1 MRFRTLLFAATLL
14 PLFAQEPN
22 LPPNLEAL
30 SSRADESVKVTLDG
44 ALLQLAA
51 KMIPDDDDQ
60 HTAALRKVLAGIQG
74 IYVRSFEF
82 GGEGEYTAAD
92 LDSMKALFHDPSW
105 SRIVSVKTKSDG
117 DCDVYIRGAAEGKF
131 VGVGV
136 VAADPRELTLVR
148 IVGEITPEQ
157 LVELGGEFHIP
168 RLELGGHSERKDR
181 K

>member
-14 PLFAQEPN
+14 PLVGQEPS

-30 SSRADESVKVTLDG
+30 STRAEESVKVTLDG

-51 KMIPDDDDQ
+51 KMIPDDDQ
-60 HTAALRKVLAGIQG
+60 HTAALRKIIAGIQG

-92 LDSMKALFHDPSW
+92 LDSMKAQFHDPSW
-105 SRIVSVKTKSDG
+105 ARIVSVKTKSDG
-117 DCDVYIRGAAEGKF
+117 EAEVYIRGAAEGKLA
-131 VGVGV
+131 GVAV
-136 VAADPRELTLVR
+136 VAAEPRELTLVR
-148 IVGEITPEQ
+148 IVGEISPEQ

-168 RLELGGHSERKDR
+168 RLELGGHSERKER